1 MKYKIVKPE
10 LLLFVDEV
18 GANMSQQ
25 EDRNIGGKKLL
36 VAKDE
41 WALCQSTMNDGH
53 FTMLGFTSTSGEP
66 VSCVVIVAA
75 QKMEVLVLMGYQP
88 WAEIQG
94 NGEHDIVANSNGSN
108 KLYPMGPTC
117 TYLGCKVPCLW
128 IDHLNNSP

>member
-41 WALCQSTMNDGH
+41 WALFQSAMHDCH
-53 FTMLGFTSTSGEP
+53 FTVLDFTSASGELY
-66 VSCVVIVAA
+66 VV
-75 QKMEVLVLMGYQP
+75 L
-88 WAEIQG
+88 
-94 NGEHDIVANSNGSN
+94 
-108 KLYPMGPTC
+108 
-117 TYLGCKVPCLW
+117 
-128 IDHLNNSP
+128 

>member
-41 WALCQSTMNDGH
+41 WALCQSTMNDCH
-53 FTMLGFTSTSGEP
+53 FNVWGFTSASREP
-66 VSCVVIVAA
+66 VCCA
-75 QKMEVLVLMGYQP
+75 K
-88 WAEIQG
+88 
-94 NGEHDIVANSNGSN
+94 NGSVSSNGIST
-108 KLYPMGPTC
+108 MGRDSR
-117 TYLGCKVPCLW
+117 K
-128 IDHLNNSP
+128 